1 MPFVNKYKLMVVVW
15 EKSFCQ
21 EQAQK
26 KRVDFRLGG
35 SGGGGG
41 VGEGVEKVTLML
53 LHLFE

>member
-1 MPFVNKYKLMVVVW
+1 MVVVW

-41 VGEGVEKVTLML
+41 GGVGEGVEKVTLML

>member
-1 MPFVNKYKLMVVVW
+1 MVNKYKLMVVVW

-41 VGEGVEKVTLML
+41 GGVGEGVEKVTPML